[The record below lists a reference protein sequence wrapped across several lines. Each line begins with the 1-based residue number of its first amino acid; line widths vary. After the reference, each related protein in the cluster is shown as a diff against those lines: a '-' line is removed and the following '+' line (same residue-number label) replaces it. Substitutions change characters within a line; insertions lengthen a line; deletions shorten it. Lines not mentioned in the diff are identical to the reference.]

1 MAFNDKSNYQ
11 TIQVLLI
18 KKKEGLFVRFYIIIL

>member
-1 MAFNDKSNYQ
+1 MAFTDKSSYQ

-18 KKKEGLFVRFYIIIL
+18 KKKEGLFVRFSILIL